1 MSRRASLPESR
12 RQPSRSTSDDL
23 HCMISPM
30 CMLFPRMAH
39 AVNGASPGA
48 SLHDTGFERELGH
61 QTLINEQRRAIIL
74 FWTLTAVLVIRIL
87 YIILRGFGESDLPG
101 RGFVLLVVGCWMGL
115 EAFTFVS
122 LRRRIREGKERVPWQ
137 TYVNSALEVAMPTI
151 AMWILCHHGTPVS
164 ALTGSLSY
172 AYFLIIILSSLRLDP
187 WLCIF
192 TGALAMSGYGVLV
205 GSYWQELA
213 RGWVGSAAL
222 MHLSFFN
229 RGMLLLAGGLAAG
242 FVSLR
247 IRTTLIET
255 LREVQERER
264 VIDLF
269 GQHVSPTV
277 VNQLLSQPPGQ
288 TPELREVC
296 VMVLDIRNFT
306 TFSEVR
312 PADEVVRYL
321 NTLWGFMV
329 RTVNEHHGIV
339 NKFLGDGFL
348 AVFGAPLTTGQD
360 CANAIAASRRVIG
373 ELEQLVAAGTLP
385 TTQIGIA
392 LHAGSVIVGNI
403 GSAERKEYTVI
414 GDVVNVTFRIERLN
428 KEFGSKLLISERVR
442 QKAGRDGAGEHVP
455 AIAIRGRSA
464 RWISFDS
471 RENFN

>member
-1 MSRRASLPESR
+1 
-12 RQPSRSTSDDL
+12 
-23 HCMISPM
+23 MISPM
-30 CMLFPRMAH
+30 RMLFPRMAH
-39 AVNGASPGA
+39 AVNGASPEA
-48 SLHDTGFERELGH
+48 PLHDVGFERELGH
-61 QTLINEQRRAIIL
+61 QTLINERRRAIIL
-74 FWTLTAVLVIRIL
+74 LWTLTAVLVIRTLYLIL
-87 YIILRGFGESDLPG
+87 HGFDESALPG
-101 RGFVLLVVGCWMGL
+101 RRFVLLMLAFWIGL
-115 EAFTFVS
+115 EAFTVGFV
-122 LRRRIREGKERVPWQ
+122 RRCIRKGKEPAPLQ
-137 TYVNSALEVAMPTI
+137 AYVSSALEVAMPTI
-151 AMWILCHHGTPVS
+151 TMWILCQFGSPVS
-164 ALTGSLSY
+164 SLTGSLNC
-172 AYFLIIILSSLRLDP
+172 AYFLIIILSPLWLNP

-192 TGALAMSGYGVLV
+192 TGALAAAGYGVLV

-213 RGWVGSAAL
+213 RGWAGSIAL
-222 MHLSFFN
+222 MHLSFFS

-247 IRTTLIET
+247 IRTTIIET
-255 LREVQERER
+255 LREVRERER

-277 VNQLLSQPPGQ
+277 VNQLLSQPTGQ

-306 TFSEVR
+306 TFSELR

-329 RTVNEHHGIV
+329 RTVNEHNGIV

-373 ELEQLVAAGTLP
+373 ELEQFAAAGTLP
-385 TTQIGIA
+385 ATQIGIA
-392 LHAGSVIVGNI
+392 LHAGSVIAGNI

-414 GDVVNVTFRIERLN
+414 GDVVNVAFRIERLN

-442 QKAGRDGAGEHVP
+442 QKAGPDGAGERVP
-455 AIAIRGRSA
+455 AIAIPGRSA
-464 RWISFDS
+464 PVGLFRLA
-471 RENFN
+471 

>member
-1 MSRRASLPESR
+1 VKAPPLRDS
-12 RQPSRSTSDDL
+12 
-23 HCMISPM
+23 
-30 CMLFPRMAH
+30 
-39 AVNGASPGA
+39 GY
-48 SLHDTGFERELGH
+48 ERELER
-61 QTLINEQRRAIIL
+61 QTLISEQRRAIIL
-74 FWTLTAVLVIRIL
+74 FWTLTLVLVIRIL
-87 YIILRGFGESDLPG
+87 YIILHGFGESDLPG
-101 RGFVLLVVGCWMGL
+101 RGFVLLVLAFWIGL
-115 EAFTFVS
+115 EAFTVGFV
-122 LRRRIREGKERVPWQ
+122 RRRIRKGKEPAPLQ
-137 TYVNSALEVAMPTI
+137 AYVSSALEVAMPTI
-151 AMWILCHHGTPVS
+151 AMWILCYHGTPVS

-172 AYFLIIILSSLRLDP
+172 AYFLIIILSPLWLNP

-192 TGALAMSGYGVLV
+192 TGALAAADYGVLV

-229 RGMLLLAGGLAAG
+229 RLILLLAGGLAAG

-247 IRTTLIET
+247 IRTTIIET

-277 VNQLLSQPPGQ
+277 VNELLSRPIVQ

-296 VMVLDIRNFT
+296 VMVLDIRNFA
-306 TFSEVR
+306 TFSEAR

-321 NTLWGFMV
+321 NTLWSFMV
-329 RTVNEHHGIV
+329 RTVNEEDGIV

-403 GSAERKEYTVI
+403 GSAERQEYTVI
-414 GDVVNVTFRIERLN
+414 GDVVNVAFRIEALN
-428 KEFGSKLLISERVR
+428 KEFGSKLLISERVW
-442 QKAGRDGAGEHVP
+442 QQAGLHGGGERVP
-455 AIAIRGRSA
+455 PIAIRGRSDPVQLFRLA
-464 RWISFDS
+464 
-471 RENFN
+471 

>member
-1 MSRRASLPESR
+1 MR
-12 RQPSRSTSDDL
+12 
-23 HCMISPM
+23 
-30 CMLFPRMAH
+30 MLFPRMAH
-39 AVNGASPGA
+39 AVNGASPEA
-48 SLHDTGFERELGH
+48 SFHDVGFERELER

-74 FWTLTAVLVIRIL
+74 FWTLTVVLVIRIL
-87 YIILRGFGESDLPG
+87 YIILHGFDESDLPG
-101 RGFVLLVVGCWMGL
+101 RGFVLLMLGCWIGL
-115 EAFTFVS
+115 EAFTFMF
-122 LRRRIREGKERVPWQ
+122 LRRCIREGKAPVPLQ
-137 TYVNSALEVAMPTI
+137 TYVSSALEVAMPTI
-151 AMWILCHHGTPVS
+151 AMWILCHYGTPVS

-172 AYFLIIILSSLRLDP
+172 AYFLIIILSPLWLDP

-192 TGALAMSGYGVLV
+192 TGALAMAGYGVLV
-205 GSYWQELA
+205 SSYWQELA

-222 MHLSFFN
+222 MQLSFFS
-229 RGMLLLAGGLAAG
+229 RGILLLAGGLAAG

-277 VNQLLSQPPGQ
+277 VNQLLSQPTGQ

-296 VMVLDIRNFT
+296 VMVLDIRNFA
-306 TFSEVR
+306 TFSEAR

-321 NTLWGFMV
+321 NTLWSFMV
-329 RTVNEHHGIV
+329 RTVNEQDGIV

-360 CANAIAASRRVIG
+360 CANAIAASRRVIS
-373 ELEQLVAAGTLP
+373 ELEQLAAAGTLP
-385 TTQIGIA
+385 ATQIGIA
-392 LHAGSVIVGNI
+392 LHAGSVIAGNI

-414 GDVVNVTFRIERLN
+414 GDVVNVAFRIEALN

-442 QKAGRDGAGEHVP
+442 QKAGPDGAGERVP
-455 AIAIRGRSA
+455 AIAIPGRNA
-464 RWISFDS
+464 PVDLFRLA
-471 RENFN
+471 

>member
-1 MSRRASLPESR
+1 MKAPPLRDSGYA
-12 RQPSRSTSDDL
+12 
-23 HCMISPM
+23 
-30 CMLFPRMAH
+30 
-39 AVNGASPGA
+39 
-48 SLHDTGFERELGH
+48 RELER

-74 FWTLTAVLVIRIL
+74 FWTLTLVLVIRIL
-87 YIILRGFGESDLPG
+87 YIILHGFGESDLPG
-101 RGFVLLVVGCWMGL
+101 RGFVLLVVGCWIGL
-115 EAFTFVS
+115 EAFTFVF

-151 AMWILCHHGTPVS
+151 AMWILCYRGTPVS

-172 AYFLIIILSSLRLDP
+172 TYFLIIILSPLRLDP

-192 TGALAMSGYGVLV
+192 TGALAMAGYGVLV
-205 GSYWQELA
+205 DSYWQELA

-229 RGMLLLAGGLAAG
+229 RLILLLAGGLAAG

-277 VNQLLSQPPGQ
+277 VNELLSRPIVQ

-296 VMVLDIRNFT
+296 VMVLDIRNFA
-306 TFSEVR
+306 TFSEAR

-321 NTLWGFMV
+321 NTLWSFMV
-329 RTVNEHHGIV
+329 RTVNEEDGIV

-360 CANAIAASRRVIG
+360 CANAIAASRRIID
-373 ELEQLVAAGTLP
+373 ELEQLAAAGTLP

-414 GDVVNVTFRIERLN
+414 GDVVNVAFRIEALN
-428 KEFGSKLLISERVR
+428 KEFGSKLLISERVW
-442 QKAGRDGAGEHVP
+442 QQAGLHGGGERVP
-455 AIAIRGRSA
+455 PIAIRGRSDPVQLFRLA
-464 RWISFDS
+464 
-471 RENFN
+471 